1 MKYRLNPKPRNPQDE
16 RTYNDLLNRAIT
28 ALEQSLQIKPI
39 SPVTHSNL
47 GLVFY
52 FQRHIERAVEQ
63 WRVVSRM
70 DARYASRREE
80 EQYHKFDDTQVTL
93 RPLNWR
99 ARVVGMAPLLP
110 RPHTRLLPGRNARGF
125 RPAIT
130 DPALQQMPTMRREL
144 EQTQQAL
151 GWIHARK

>member
-1 MKYRLNPKPRNPQDE
+1 
-16 RTYNDLLNRAIT
+16 LLNRAIT